1 MIWFHSTTRPSG
13 SAAALQQRSFPV
25 FSSLADKLVLSNG
38 VQMPGIGF
46 GTWQVPADST
56 LENAVS
62 AALKLGYRFFDTAQI
77 YGNASAIGR
86 GVLLSDLP
94 RAEIFIS
101 SKIWTSHRSYD
112 GVMRA
117 FTDIIEQLKTTYLDQ
132 LLIHWPAT
140 QGEPMIWQSQ
150 NAGTWRALEDL
161 YEQGVVKVIGVSN
174 FLPHHLVPL
183 LARAR
188 IRPMV
193 NQLEIHPGY
202 PQFAAVNFCFKQN
215 IAVQAWSPL
224 GRGGLTHHPL
234 LIELGEKYGVSPALI
249 ALRWSLQHGFIPVV
263 KALDAEHMKSNLDA
277 FGLTLEDEDMTRLD
291 TMQQVAFS
299 GLHPDTVTF

>member
-1 MIWFHSTTRPSG
+1 MIWFHSTIRPSG

-46 GTWQVPADST
+46 GTWQVPTDST

-117 FTDIIEQLKTTYLDQ
+117 FSDIIEQLKTTYLDQ

-161 YEQGVVKVIGVSN
+161 YEQGAVKVIGVSN

>member
-1 MIWFHSTTRPSG
+1 MIWFHSTIRPSG

-46 GTWQVPADST
+46 GTWQVPTDST

-94 RAEIFIS
+94 RAEILIS

-161 YEQGVVKVIGVSN
+161 YEQGAVKVIGVSN

>member
-1 MIWFHSTTRPSG
+1 MIWFHSTIRPSG

-46 GTWQVPADST
+46 GTWQVPTDST

-161 YEQGVVKVIGVSN
+161 YEQGAVKVIGVSN

-249 ALRWSLQHGFIPVV
+249 ALCWSLQHGFIPVV

>member
-1 MIWFHSTTRPSG
+1 MIWFHSTIRPSG

-46 GTWQVPADST
+46 GTWQVPTDST

-132 LLIHWPAT
+132 LLIHWAAT

-161 YEQGVVKVIGVSN
+161 YEQGAVKVIGVSN

>member
-1 MIWFHSTTRPSG
+1 MIWFHSTIRPSG

-46 GTWQVPADST
+46 GTWQVPTDST

-161 YEQGVVKVIGVSN
+161 YEQGAVKVIGVSN
-174 FLPHHLVPL
+174 FLPHHLVSL

-277 FGLTLEDEDMTRLD
+277 FSLTLEDEDMTRLD

>member
-1 MIWFHSTTRPSG
+1 M
-13 SAAALQQRSFPV
+13 

-46 GTWQVPADST
+46 GTWQVPTDST

-117 FTDIIEQLKTTYLDQ
+117 FTDIIEQLKTTSLDQ

-161 YEQGVVKVIGVSN
+161 YEQGEVKVIGVSN

>member
-1 MIWFHSTTRPSG
+1 MIWFHSTIRPSG

-46 GTWQVPADST
+46 GTWQVPTDST

-161 YEQGVVKVIGVSN
+161 YEQGAVKVIGVSN

-249 ALRWSLQHGFIPVV
+249 ALRWSLQHGFIPVA

>member
-1 MIWFHSTTRPSG
+1 MIWFHSTIRPSG

>member
-1 MIWFHSTTRPSG
+1 MIWFHSTIRPSG

-46 GTWQVPADST
+46 GTWQVPTDST

-161 YEQGVVKVIGVSN
+161 YEQGAVKVIGVSN

-291 TMQQVAFS
+291 TMQQVAFL

>member
-1 MIWFHSTTRPSG
+1 M
-13 SAAALQQRSFPV
+13 

-299 GLHPDTVTF
+299 GLHPDTVTC

>member
-1 MIWFHSTTRPSG
+1 M
-13 SAAALQQRSFPV
+13 

-46 GTWQVPADST
+46 GTWQVPTDST

-161 YEQGVVKVIGVSN
+161 YEQGAVKVIGVSN

-215 IAVQAWSPL
+215 ITVQAWSPL

>member
-46 GTWQVPADST
+46 GTWQVPTDST

-150 NAGTWRALEDL
+150 NAGTWRVLEDL
-161 YEQGVVKVIGVSN
+161 YEQGAVKVIGVSN

>member
-1 MIWFHSTTRPSG
+1 M
-13 SAAALQQRSFPV
+13 

-46 GTWQVPADST
+46 GTWQVPTDST

-101 SKIWTSHRSYD
+101 SKIWTPHRSYD

-161 YEQGVVKVIGVSN
+161 YEQGAVKVIGVSN

>member
-1 MIWFHSTTRPSG
+1 M
-13 SAAALQQRSFPV
+13 

-46 GTWQVPADST
+46 GTWQVPTDST

-161 YEQGVVKVIGVSN
+161 YEQGAVKVIGVSN
-174 FLPHHLVPL
+174 LVPL

>member
-1 MIWFHSTTRPSG
+1 MIWFHSTIRPSG

-46 GTWQVPADST
+46 GTWQVPTDST

-161 YEQGVVKVIGVSN
+161 YEQGAVKVIGVSN

-263 KALDAEHMKSNLDA
+263 KALDAEHMKSDLDA

>member
-1 MIWFHSTTRPSG
+1 M
-13 SAAALQQRSFPV
+13 

-46 GTWQVPADST
+46 GTWQVPTDST

-94 RAEIFIS
+94 RSEIFIS

-161 YEQGVVKVIGVSN
+161 YEQGAVKVIGVSN

-263 KALDAEHMKSNLDA
+263 KALDAEHMKSNLEA

>member
-46 GTWQVPADST
+46 GTWQVPTDST

-161 YEQGVVKVIGVSN
+161 YEQGAVKVIGVSN

-277 FGLTLEDEDMTRLD
+277 FDLTLEDEDMTRLD

>member
-1 MIWFHSTTRPSG
+1 M
-13 SAAALQQRSFPV
+13 

-46 GTWQVPADST
+46 GTWQVPTDST

-77 YGNASAIGR
+77 YGHASAIGR

-161 YEQGVVKVIGVSN
+161 YEQGAVKVIGVSN

>member
-46 GTWQVPADST
+46 GTWQVPTDST

-161 YEQGVVKVIGVSN
+161 YEQGAVKVIGVSN

-263 KALDAEHMKSNLDA
+263 KALDAEHMKSNLAA

>member
-1 MIWFHSTTRPSG
+1 M
-13 SAAALQQRSFPV
+13 

-46 GTWQVPADST
+46 GTWQVPTDST

-161 YEQGVVKVIGVSN
+161 YEQGAVKVIGVSN

-291 TMQQVAFS
+291 TTQQVAFS

>member
-1 MIWFHSTTRPSG
+1 MIWFHSTISPSG

-46 GTWQVPADST
+46 GTWQVPTDST

-161 YEQGVVKVIGVSN
+161 YEQGAVKVIGVSN

>member
-1 MIWFHSTTRPSG
+1 M
-13 SAAALQQRSFPV
+13 
-25 FSSLADKLVLSNG
+25 FSSLADKLVLSSG

-46 GTWQVPADST
+46 GTWQVPTDST

-161 YEQGVVKVIGVSN
+161 YEQGAVKVIGVSN

>member
-1 MIWFHSTTRPSG
+1 M
-13 SAAALQQRSFPV
+13 

-46 GTWQVPADST
+46 GTWQVPTDST

-101 SKIWTSHRSYD
+101 SMIWTSHRSYD

-161 YEQGVVKVIGVSN
+161 YEQGAVKVIGVSN

>member
-1 MIWFHSTTRPSG
+1 MIWFHSTIRPSG

-46 GTWQVPADST
+46 GTWQVPTDST

-161 YEQGVVKVIGVSN
+161 YEQGAVKVIGVSN

-299 GLHPDTVTF
+299 GLQPDTVTF

>member
-1 MIWFHSTTRPSG
+1 M
-13 SAAALQQRSFPV
+13 

-46 GTWQVPADST
+46 GTWQVPTDST

-161 YEQGVVKVIGVSN
+161 YEQGAVKVIGVSN

-193 NQLEIHPGY
+193 NQLEINPGY

>member
-1 MIWFHSTTRPSG
+1 MIWFHSTIRPSG

-46 GTWQVPADST
+46 GTWQVPTDST

-161 YEQGVVKVIGVSN
+161 YEQGAVKVIGVSN

-234 LIELGEKYGVSPALI
+234 LIELGEKYSVSPALI

>member
-1 MIWFHSTTRPSG
+1 M
-13 SAAALQQRSFPV
+13 

-46 GTWQVPADST
+46 GTWQVPTDST

-112 GVMRA
+112 GVLRA

-161 YEQGVVKVIGVSN
+161 YEQGAVKVIGVSN

-202 PQFAAVNFCFKQN
+202 PQFAAVNFCFKKN

-291 TMQQVAFS
+291 TMQQGAFS

>member
-1 MIWFHSTTRPSG
+1 M
-13 SAAALQQRSFPV
+13 

-46 GTWQVPADST
+46 GTWQVPTDCT

-161 YEQGVVKVIGVSN
+161 YEQGAVKVIGVSN

>member
-1 MIWFHSTTRPSG
+1 M
-13 SAAALQQRSFPV
+13 

-46 GTWQVPADST
+46 GTWQVPTDST

-150 NAGTWRALEDL
+150 NAGTWRALEAL
-161 YEQGVVKVIGVSN
+161 YEQGAVKVIGVSN

>member
-1 MIWFHSTTRPSG
+1 MIWFHSTIRPSG

-46 GTWQVPADST
+46 GTWQVPTDST

-161 YEQGVVKVIGVSN
+161 YEQGAVKVIGVSN

-234 LIELGEKYGVSPALI
+234 LIELGAKYGVSPALI

>member
-1 MIWFHSTTRPSG
+1 MICFHSTIRPSG

-46 GTWQVPADST
+46 GTWQVPTDST

-161 YEQGVVKVIGVSN
+161 YEQGAVKVIGVSN

>member
-1 MIWFHSTTRPSG
+1 MIWFHSTIRPSG

-161 YEQGVVKVIGVSN
+161 YEQGAVKVIGVSN

-202 PQFAAVNFCFKQN
+202 PQFAAVNFCCKQN

>member
-161 YEQGVVKVIGVSN
+161 YEQGSVRVIGVSN

-188 IRPMV
+188 FRPMV

-202 PQFAAVNFCFKQN
+202 PQFATVNFCFKHN

-234 LIELGEKYGVSPALI
+234 LIELGEKYHVPPALI

-263 KALDAEHMKSNLDA
+263 KALDAEHMKSNLKA
-277 FGLTLEDEDMTRLD
+277 FDIVIKDEDMARLD

>member
-1 MIWFHSTTRPSG
+1 MIWFHSTIRPSG

-46 GTWQVPADST
+46 GTWQVPTDST

-161 YEQGVVKVIGVSN
+161 YEQGAVKVIGVSN

-202 PQFAAVNFCFKQN
+202 PQFAAVNFCSKQN

>member
-1 MIWFHSTTRPSG
+1 MIHP
-13 SAAALQQRSFPV
+13 LQETV
-25 FSSLADKLVLSNG
+25 ELSNG
-38 VQMPGIGF
+38 VEMPTIGF
-46 GTWQVPADST
+46 GTWQIPINEHFQNTIQTAIQ
-56 LENAVS
+56 
-62 AALKLGYRFFDTAQI
+62 LGYRHFDTAQI
-77 YGNASAIGR
+77 YNNAALIGEVIR
-86 GVLLSDLP
+86 ESGIP
-94 RAEIFIS
+94 RSEFFLT
-101 SKIWTSHRSYD
+101 SKIWASHRSYESASD
-112 GVMRA
+112 AYELIRDQMQV
-117 FTDIIEQLKTTYLDQ
+117 DYLD
-132 LLIHWPAT
+132 LLVIHWPAA
-140 QGEPMIWQSQ
+140 QGEPMVWQAQ
-150 NAGTWRALEDL
+150 NAGTWRAFEKL
-161 YEQGVVKVIGVSN
+161 YRDGAVRAIGVSN

-249 ALRWSLQHGFIPVV
+249 ALRWSLQNGFIPVV

>member
-1 MIWFHSTTRPSG
+1 MIWFHSPIRPSG

-46 GTWQVPADST
+46 GTWQVPTDST

-161 YEQGVVKVIGVSN
+161 YEQGAVKVIGVSN

>member
-1 MIWFHSTTRPSG
+1 MIWFHSTIRPSG

-46 GTWQVPADST
+46 GTWQVPTDST

-140 QGEPMIWQSQ
+140 QGEPMIWQSK

-161 YEQGVVKVIGVSN
+161 YEQGAVKVIGVSN

>member
-1 MIWFHSTTRPSG
+1 MIWFHSTIRPSG

-46 GTWQVPADST
+46 GTWQVPTDST

-140 QGEPMIWQSQ
+140 QGEPMIWQNQ

-161 YEQGVVKVIGVSN
+161 YEQGAVKVIGVSN

>member
-1 MIWFHSTTRPSG
+1 MIWFHSTIRPSG

-46 GTWQVPADST
+46 GTWQVPTDST

-161 YEQGVVKVIGVSN
+161 YEQGAVKVIGVSN

-263 KALDAEHMKSNLDA
+263 KALDAEHMKSNLKA
-277 FGLTLEDEDMTRLD
+277 FDIVLKDEDMARLD

>member
-1 MIWFHSTTRPSG
+1 MIWFHSTIRPSG

-46 GTWQVPADST
+46 GTWQVPTDST

-161 YEQGVVKVIGVSN
+161 YEQGAVKVIGVSN

-263 KALDAEHMKSNLDA
+263 KALDAEHLKSNLDA